1 MKTYSTNGSTF
12 NYSDE
17 CNVLTI
23 GSSSRTLKLDDTY
36 QMYVGGGSFSVYDSY
51 VIREKYFSGN
61 GFETIQIV
69 GLSPVVDQATNT
81 VEFTITAQNNFTN
94 APDFSNTSTRDLFV
108 FEPNN
113 LSTEGYRMSPR
124 KKGRVINYKIK
135 SQGSWRLSL
144 LGIDAI
150 AGDQR

>member
-1 MKTYSTNGSTF
+1 
-12 NYSDE
+12 
-17 CNVLTI
+17 
-23 GSSSRTLKLDDTY
+23 
-36 QMYVGGGSFSVYDSY
+36 MYVGGGSFSVYDSY

-69 GLSPVVDQATNT
+69 GLSPVVDLADNT

-94 APDFSNTSTRDLFV
+94 PADFSNASTRDLFV

-113 LSTEGYRMSPR
+113 LSTEGYRLAPR